1 MTLISGELYPLFSSL
16 LFTINLEENLD
27 DFYDKFKNEYDF
39 VETTSDR
46 TYQTTSK
53 NILNDNLELKEI
65 ILNYFNLYKD
75 NILKY
80 ESTDFEI
87 TTSWVTKTLEGGRS
101 NVHNHNN
108 CCFSGI
114 LYFDTIENGGEL
126 RFADTGLTPSSF
138 LLNNPSEYNIYN
150 SQSWKISPQK
160 NMVVFFPSYLYHQIE
175 THNSNIIRY
184 SLAFNIM
191 PVNTFGSYDS
201 SVNLKVFPL

>member
-39 VETTSDR
+39 IETTSDR
-46 TYQTTSK
+46 TSQTTSK
-53 NILNDNLELKEI
+53 NILYDNLELKEI

-101 NVHNHNN
+101 NVHNHKN

-126 RFADTGLTPSSF
+126 RFADTGLIPSSF
-138 LLNNPSEYNIYN
+138 LLNNPSEFNIYN

-160 NMVVFFPSYLYHQIE
+160 NMIVFFPSYLYHQIE

-184 SLAFNIM
+184 SLAFNIV
-191 PVNTFGSYDS
+191 PVNTFGNHDS

>member
-39 VETTSDR
+39 VENTSHR
-46 TYQTTSK
+46 TSSTTSK

-138 LLNNPSEYNIYN
+138 LLNTPSEYNIYN

-184 SLAFNIM
+184 SLAFNMM